1 MTDSYL
7 EHPNEETLERFLLH
21 RSEDQE
27 LEVVETHIL
36 ACESCITRLENL
48 ELQINDL
55 KAALGTWEEQRIQ
68 KELNPKPSFWKSWFS
83 TPNLS
88 WAGAAC
94 AALILGLTFIP
105 HSLRN
110 TQNSPHG
117 TALQVA
123 ERDLSA
129 CAGTNGTDTDL
140 ATCRGVEIATLPEN
154 RPLNLRLDAT
164 DIPEGPV
171 DVQVVS
177 ADGSEIWQ
185 GQTMVSN
192 QRARVKLP
200 QISQPGPYFL
210 RFYAPGAGTER
221 ELLREF
227 RFEVK

>member
-7 EHPNEETLERFLLH
+7 EHPNEEALERFLLH

-27 LEVVETHIL
+27 LDVVETHIL

-55 KAALGTWEEQRIQ
+55 KAALAHWEEKRIQ
-68 KELNPKPSFWKSWFS
+68 NELNPKRSIWKSWFS
-83 TPNLS
+83 VPNLS

-94 AALILGLTFIP
+94 AALIFGLTFVP
-105 HSLRN
+105 HALH
-110 TQNSPHG
+110 NSPNSPAG
-117 TALQVA
+117 TTQMA
-123 ERDLSA
+123 ERDLTA
-129 CAGTNGTDTDL
+129 CAGSNGSDTDL
-140 ATCRGVEIATLPEN
+140 ATCRGVEVATLPEN

-171 DVQVVS
+171 DVQVVG

-185 GQTMVSN
+185 GQTMVTN

-210 RFYAPGAGTER
+210 RFYAPGAGTEH

-227 RFEVK
+227 RFEIK

>member
-7 EHPNEETLERFLLH
+7 EHPNEEALERFLLH

-36 ACESCITRLENL
+36 ACESCVTRLESL

-55 KAALGTWEEQRIQ
+55 KAALGSWEEQRIQ
-68 KELNPKPSFWKSWFS
+68 NELNPKRSSWKNWFS
-83 TPNLS
+83 MPNLS

-110 TQNSPHG
+110 TPSAPG
-117 TALQVA
+117 SIQVA
-123 ERDLSA
+123 ADLSA
-129 CAGTNGTDTDL
+129 CAGSNGSDTDL

-177 ADGSEIWQ
+177 SDGSEFWQ
-185 GQTMVSN
+185 GQTTVSN
-192 QRARVKLP
+192 QRAQVKLP

>member
-1 MTDSYL
+1 MTESYL
-7 EHPNEETLERFLLH
+7 EHPNEEMLERFLLH

-36 ACESCITRLENL
+36 ACESCITRLEKL
-48 ELQINDL
+48 ELQVNDL
-55 KAALGTWEEQRIQ
+55 KAALANWEEQRIQ
-68 KELNPKPSFWKSWFS
+68 NELNPKRSSWKSWFS

-105 HSLRN
+105 HSLHK
-110 TQNSPHG
+110 TPYSPSSVQ
-117 TALQVA
+117 TANG
-123 ERDLSA
+123 DLSA
-129 CAGTNGTDTDL
+129 CAGSNGSDTDL
-140 ATCRGVEIATLPEN
+140 ATCRGVEITTLPEN

-177 ADGSEIWQ
+177 SDGGEIWQ
-185 GQTMVSN
+185 GQASVSN
-192 QRARVKLP
+192 QRAQVKLP
-200 QISQPGPYFL
+200 QISQPGAYFL

>member
-21 RSEDQE
+21 RSGDQE

-36 ACESCITRLENL
+36 ACESCITRLETL
-48 ELQINDL
+48 ELQITDL
-55 KAALGTWEEQRIQ
+55 KTALASSEEQRIQ
-68 KELNPKPSFWKSWFS
+68 NELNPKRSSWRSWFS

-94 AALILGLTFIP
+94 AALILGLTLIP
-105 HSLRN
+105 HSLHN
-110 TQNSPHG
+110 TAYSPTG
-117 TALQVA
+117 ASRQVA

-129 CAGTNGTDTDL
+129 CAGSNGNDTDL

-177 ADGSEIWQ
+177 GDGSEIWQ
-185 GQTMVSN
+185 GQTTVSS
-192 QRARVKLP
+192 QRAQVKLP

-210 RFYAPGAGTER
+210 RFYAPGAGTEH

>member
-7 EHPNEETLERFLLH
+7 EHPNEETLERFLLN

-55 KAALGTWEEQRIQ
+55 KVALANWEEQRIQ
-68 KELNPKPSFWKSWFS
+68 NELNPKRSAWKSWFS
-83 TPNLS
+83 MPNLS

-94 AALILGLTFIP
+94 AALIFGLTFIP
-105 HSLRN
+105 QSLHK
-110 TQNSPHG
+110 SPYSS
-117 TALQVA
+117 ASSQVA

-129 CAGTNGTDTDL
+129 CVGSNGSDTDL
-140 ATCRGVEIATLPEN
+140 TTCRGVEVATLPEN

-171 DVQVVS
+171 DVQVVGS
-177 ADGSEIWQ
+177 DGSEIWQ
-185 GQTMVSN
+185 GQTTVSN
-192 QRARVKLP
+192 QRAQVKVP

-227 RFEVK
+227 RFEIK